1 MQKQGETQFV
11 YEPKFEQLVEGE
23 KEAINAVESIAQAA
37 MKLEVEV
44 GYTHQKIEKIVNLKV
59 GDVLVL
65 EKSLEDPLDI
75 NVNGVNI
82 ASGESMI
89 IHEKIAV
96 RLSKIKSMQE
106 ED

>member
-44 GYTHQKIEKIVNLKV
+44 GYTHQKI
-59 GDVLVL
+59 
-65 EKSLEDPLDI
+65 
-75 NVNGVNI
+75 
-82 ASGESMI
+82 
-89 IHEKIAV
+89 
-96 RLSKIKSMQE
+96 
-106 ED
+106 